1 MAFLHGRGGNM
12 RINNPRIWLWFAAA
26 IVVLNGFFPALWIF
40 MTSIK
45 GEAELTRIPITYWP
59 ENPTLQNYVQAFREQ
74 PLARYFLNSLVVA
87 SLSTVL
93 CVGVAS
99 LAAYAL
105 ARLHVPRRNLILS
118 LLVGVSMFPVASL
131 MVPLYQIFVE
141 LGLRNTYLALI
152 LPHAALSLPVA
163 TLTLVSFF
171 AGIPRDLESA
181 AMVDGSTRLGALWHV
196 VVPLAAPGVFTAAIL
211 AFVNSWDEFL
221 LASTLL
227 PAKAMRTLPVGIQL
241 YQGEYV
247 FPWPLISAALVV
259 ALVPVA
265 LVIAVFQE
273 RVVGGLTQGGVKG

>member
-1 MAFLHGRGGNM
+1 MNPFK
-12 RINNPRIWLWFAAA
+12 NPRLWLWIAA
-26 IVVLNGFFPALWIF
+26 ILVLANGFFPSLWIF
-40 MTSIK
+40 FTSVK
-45 GEAELTRIPITYWP
+45 TEGELTRIPITYWP
-59 ENPTLQNYVQAFREQ
+59 DHPTFQNYLQAFREQ
-74 PLARYFLNSLVVA
+74 PLARYFLNSVFVA
-87 SLSTVL
+87 LSSTAL
-93 CVGVAS
+93 CVFVAS

-131 MVPLYQIFVE
+131 MVPLYQTFNE
-141 LGLRNTYLALI
+141 LGLRNNFLALI

-181 AMVDGSTRLGALWHV
+181 AMVDGSTRLGALWRV

-221 LASTLL
+221 LAYTLL

-241 YQGEYV
+241 YQGEYS

-265 LVIAVFQE
+265 LVIALFQE

>member
-1 MAFLHGRGGNM
+1 MNPFK
-12 RINNPRIWLWFAAA
+12 NPRLWLWVAAG
-26 IVVLNGFFPALWIF
+26 IVVANGFFPSLWILF
-40 MTSIK
+40 TSIK
-45 GEAELTRIPITYWP
+45 TEGELTRLPITYWP
-59 ENPTLQNYVQAFREQ
+59 DSPTIQNYIQAFREQ
-74 PLARYFLNSLVVA
+74 PLGRYFLNSVIVA
-87 SLSTVL
+87 LSSTAL

-105 ARLHVPRRNLILS
+105 ARLHMPRRNLILS

-131 MVPLYQIFVE
+131 MVPLYQTFNE
-141 LGLRNTYLALI
+141 LGLRNNYLALI

-163 TLTLVSFF
+163 TLTLVGFF

-181 AMVDGSTRLGALWHV
+181 AMVDGSSRLGALWRV

-221 LASTLL
+221 LAYTLL
-227 PAKAMRTLPVGIQL
+227 PSKLMRTLPVGIQL
-241 YQGEYV
+241 YQGEYS

-265 LVIAVFQE
+265 VIIAIFQE
-273 RVVGGLTQGGVKG
+273 RVVGGLTSGGVKG

>member
-1 MAFLHGRGGNM
+1 MNPFK
-12 RINNPRIWLWFAAA
+12 NPRIWLWIAAA
-26 IVVLNGFFPALWIF
+26 IVVVNGFFPSVWIF
-40 MTSIK
+40 FTSIK

-59 ENPTLQNYVQAFREQ
+59 EKPTLQNYVQAFREQ
-74 PLARYFLNSLVVA
+74 PLGRYFLNSTIVA
-87 SLSTVL
+87 VGSTVL

-105 ARLHVPRRNLILS
+105 ARLQVPRRNLIMS

-171 AGIPRDLESA
+171 AGIPKDLESA
-181 AMVDGSTRLGALWHV
+181 AMVDGSTRLGALWYV
-196 VVPLAAPGVFTAAIL
+196 VVPLSAPGVFTAAIL

-259 ALVPVA
+259 ALVPLA
-265 LVIAVFQE
+265 LVIALFQE

>member
-1 MAFLHGRGGNM
+1 MNLLRS
-12 RINNPRIWLWFAAA
+12 PRVWLWIAAA
-26 IVVLNGFFPALWIF
+26 IVMVNGFFPAVWILF
-40 MTSIK
+40 TSLK
-45 GEAELTRIPITYWP
+45 SEGELTRLPITYWP
-59 ENPTLQNYVQAFREQ
+59 AQATLQNYLQAFNEQ
-74 PLARYFLNSLVVA
+74 PLARYFFNSVVVGVF
-87 SLSTVL
+87 STLL

-105 ARLHVPRRNLILS
+105 ARLHLPQRGLILS

-131 MVPLYQIFVE
+131 MVPLYQTFNE
-141 LGLRNTYLALI
+141 LGLRNNYLALI
-152 LPHAALSLPVA
+152 LPYSALSLPVA

-171 AGIPRDLESA
+171 SGIPRDLESA
-181 AMVDGSTRLGALWHV
+181 AMIDGSTRIGALWRV
-196 VVPLAAPGVFTAAIL
+196 VMPLAAPGVFTAAIL

-227 PAKAMRTLPVGIQL
+227 PAKVMRTLPVGIQL
-241 YQGEYV
+241 YQGEYS

-265 LVIAVFQE
+265 LIIALFQE

>member
-1 MAFLHGRGGNM
+1 MNPYK
-12 RINNPRIWLWFAAA
+12 NPRIWLWVAAA
-26 IVVLNGFFPALWIF
+26 IVMINGFFPSLWIF
-40 MTSIK
+40 FTSIK

-59 ENPTLQNYVQAFREQ
+59 ENPTLQNYLQAFREQ
-74 PLARYFLNSLVVA
+74 PLARYFLNSVIVAVA
-87 SLSTVL
+87 STLL

-105 ARLHVPRRNLILS
+105 ARLQVPRRNLILS

-131 MVPLYQIFVE
+131 MVPLYQTFAE
-141 LGLRNTYLALI
+141 LGLRNNYLALI

-171 AGIPRDLESA
+171 AGIPKDLESA
-181 AMVDGSTRLGALWHV
+181 AMVDGSSRLGALWHV
-196 VVPLAAPGVFTAAIL
+196 VVPLSAPGVFTAAIL

-259 ALVPVA
+259 ALVPLA
-265 LVIAVFQE
+265 LVIALFQE
-273 RVVGGLTQGGVKG
+273 RVVSGLTQGGLKG

>member
-1 MAFLHGRGGNM
+1 MK
-12 RINNPRIWLWFAAA
+12 INNPRIWLWLAAA

-87 SLSTVL
+87 GFSTVL

>member
-1 MAFLHGRGGNM
+1 MNPFK
-12 RINNPRIWLWFAAA
+12 NPRLWIWIAAA
-26 IVVLNGFFPALWIF
+26 IVLVNGFFPSLWIF
-40 MTSIK
+40 FTSIK
-45 GEAELTRIPITYWP
+45 LEGELTRIPITYWP
-59 ENPTLQNYVQAFREQ
+59 ENPTLRNYVQAFQEQ
-74 PLARYFLNSLVVA
+74 PLGRYFLNSVIVA
-87 SLSTVL
+87 IGSTLL
-93 CVGVAS
+93 CVGVGS

-105 ARLHVPRRNLILS
+105 ARLHLPHRNLILS
-118 LLVGVSMFPVASL
+118 ILVGVSMFPVASL
-131 MVPLYQIFVE
+131 MVPLYQTFNE
-141 LGLRNTYLALI
+141 LGLRNNFLALI

-171 AGIPRDLESA
+171 ASIPRDLESA
-181 AMVDGSTRLGALWHV
+181 AMVDGSSRLGALWRV

-241 YQGEYV
+241 YQGEYS

-265 LVIAVFQE
+265 LVIAIFQE

>member
-1 MAFLHGRGGNM
+1 MNPFK
-12 RINNPRIWLWFAAA
+12 NPRLWLWLAAA
-26 IVVLNGFFPALWIF
+26 IVVINGFFPAVWIF
-40 MTSIK
+40 FTSIK
-45 GEAELTRIPITYWP
+45 AEGELIRIPITYWP
-59 ENPTLQNYVQAFREQ
+59 ENPTFQNYVQAFREQ
-74 PLARYFLNSLVVA
+74 PLGRYFLNSVLVA
-87 SLSTVL
+87 AGSTVL

-105 ARLHVPRRNLILS
+105 ARLHMPRRNLILS

-131 MVPLYQIFVE
+131 MVPLYQTFNE
-141 LGLRNTYLALI
+141 LGLRNNFLALI

-171 AGIPRDLESA
+171 AAIPRDLESA
-181 AMVDGSTRLGALWHV
+181 AMVDGSSRLGALWRV

-241 YQGEYV
+241 YQGEYS

-265 LVIAVFQE
+265 LVIAIFQE

>member
-1 MAFLHGRGGNM
+1 MNPFK
-12 RINNPRIWLWFAAA
+12 NPRIWLWIAAA
-26 IVVLNGFFPALWIF
+26 IVMVNGFFPSLWIF
-40 MTSIK
+40 FTSIK
-45 GEAELTRIPITYWP
+45 SEAELTRIPITYWP
-59 ENPTLQNYVQAFREQ
+59 ESPTLQNYLQAFREQ
-74 PLARYFLNSLVVA
+74 PLARYFLNSVIVAVA
-87 SLSTVL
+87 STLL

-105 ARLHVPRRNLILS
+105 ARLRVPRRNLILS

-141 LGLRNTYLALI
+141 LGLRNNYLALI

-171 AGIPRDLESA
+171 AGIPKDLESA

-196 VVPLAAPGVFTAAIL
+196 VVPLSAPGVFTAAIL

-259 ALVPVA
+259 ALVPLA
-265 LVIAVFQE
+265 LVIALFQE
-273 RVVGGLTQGGVKG
+273 RVVGGLTQGGLKG

>member
-1 MAFLHGRGGNM
+1 MNPFK
-12 RINNPRIWLWFAAA
+12 NPRLWLWLAAG
-26 IVVLNGFFPALWIF
+26 IVVINGFFPAVWIF
-40 MTSIK
+40 FTSIK
-45 GEAELTRIPITYWP
+45 AEGELIRIPITYWP
-59 ENPTLQNYVQAFREQ
+59 ENPTFQNYVQAFREQ
-74 PLARYFLNSLVVA
+74 PLGRYFLNSVLVA
-87 SLSTVL
+87 AGSTVL

-105 ARLHVPRRNLILS
+105 ARLHMPRRNLILS

-131 MVPLYQIFVE
+131 MVPLYQTFNE
-141 LGLRNTYLALI
+141 LGLRNNFLALI

-171 AGIPRDLESA
+171 AAIPRDLESA
-181 AMVDGSTRLGALWHV
+181 AMVDGSSRLGALWRV

-241 YQGEYV
+241 YQGEYS

-265 LVIAVFQE
+265 LVIAIFQE

>member
-1 MAFLHGRGGNM
+1 MKLS
-12 RINNPRIWLWFAAA
+12 NPRIWLWIAAA

-40 MTSIK
+40 LTSIK

-74 PLARYFLNSLVVA
+74 PLARYFLNSLIVA
-87 SLSTVL
+87 GFSTVL

-131 MVPLYQIFVE
+131 MVPLYQTFVE
-141 LGLRNTYLALI
+141 LGLRNTYVALI

-265 LVIAVFQE
+265 LVIALFQE